1 VLVIVVRHA
10 KAQDG
15 QPDALRPLTDAGE
28 AAAKQLGV
36 TLAARGPQVVVASP
50 LLRAKQTATAISEAC
65 GVDLVIDDRLAPG
78 ATADDLREVVA
89 GRGETVVTVGHQPDC
104 SEIVF
109 ALTGR
114 SVDFPAGGFA
124 EVEV

>member
-1 VLVIVVRHA
+1 MLVIVVRHA

-15 QPDALRPLTDAGE
+15 QPDALRPLTDKGE
-28 AAAKQLGV
+28 AAARQLGE
-36 TLAARGPQVVVASP
+36 TLAGREPQVVIASP
-50 LLRAKQTATAISEAC
+50 LLRAKQTAAAIAEAC
-65 GVDLVIDDRLAPG
+65 GVELVIDDRLAPG

-89 GRGETVVTVGHQPDC
+89 GHGETVVTVGHQPDC

-114 SVDFPAGGFA
+114 SVDFPTGGFA
-124 EVEV
+124 EVEL